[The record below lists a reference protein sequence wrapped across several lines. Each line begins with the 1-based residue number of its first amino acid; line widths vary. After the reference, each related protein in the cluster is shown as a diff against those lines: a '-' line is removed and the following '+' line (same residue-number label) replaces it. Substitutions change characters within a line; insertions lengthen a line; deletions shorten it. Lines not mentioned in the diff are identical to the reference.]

1 MQAAICL
8 RFTPEAAKTVGLK
21 IATAEEPFMSAP
33 DEEKLLETKTGWKQN
48 PEAVRMDIIKVA
60 TEEFALNGLSG
71 ARVNEIAAK
80 TKTSKRMIYYYFG
93 DKDGLYQQ
101 VLVEAYRE
109 VREGEGELDLE
120 HLAPLAALKKLV
132 EFTFDHHRRNPDF
145 IRLVMIENIHHGD
158 YMKHAPLIQALNQ
171 PVIERLERIYARGLE
186 EKLFREGI
194 TALELHWQISA
205 LSFFNVSNQ
214 TTFSLSFGKRLF
226 TKTGQAALKQQVVH
240 MVLRFVLRPE
250 WIEQSLETKIRA

>member
-1 MQAAICL
+1 MQTAICL

-21 IATAEEPFMSAP
+21 IATAKEARMSAP
-33 DEEKLLETKTGWKQN
+33 DEEKLSATKAGWKQN

-93 DKDGLYQQ
+93 DKDSLYQH
-101 VLVEAYRE
+101 VLIEAYRE
-109 VREGEGELDLE
+109 VRKGEDELALE
-120 HLAPLAALKKLV
+120 HLEPLIALKKLV
-132 EFTFDHHRRNPDF
+132 EFTFEHHRRNPDF
-145 IRLVMIENIHHGD
+145 IRLVMIENIHHGN
-158 YMKHAPLIQALNQ
+158 YMKHAPLIKSLNQ
-171 PVIERLERIYARGLE
+171 PVIERLERIYLHGLE
-186 EKLFREGI
+186 QKLFREGI

-214 TTFSLSFGKRLF
+214 TTFSLSFGNSLF
-226 TKTGQAALKQQVVH
+226 TKTGQAALKQQVVD
-240 MVLRFVLRPE
+240 MVLRFVVRPE
-250 WIEQSLETKIRA
+250 FIEQSLTHKPS

>member
-1 MQAAICL
+1 MQAPICL
-8 RFTPEAAKTVGLK
+8 RFAAEAAKTVDLK
-21 IATAEEPFMSAP
+21 IATAKEAFMSAP
-33 DEEKLLETKTGWKQN
+33 DEEKLLEPKTGWKQN

-101 VLVEAYRE
+101 VLIEAYRE
-109 VREGEGELDLE
+109 VREGEHKLDLE
-120 HLAPLAALKKLV
+120 HLEPLAALKKLV

-158 YMKHAPLIQALNQ
+158 YLKHSSLIQSLNK

-186 EKLFREGI
+186 QQLFREGI
-194 TALELHWQISA
+194 TALELHWHISA

-214 TTFSLSFGKRLF
+214 TTFSLSFGKSLF
-226 TKTGQAALKQQVVH
+226 TKAGQSALKQQVVE
-240 MVLRFVLRPE
+240 VILRFVLKPDL
-250 WIEQSLETKIRA
+250 INTKLFS

>member
-1 MQAAICL
+1 MYTAICL
-8 RFTPEAAKTVGLK
+8 RFTSEVAKTVDLK
-21 IATAEEPFMSAP
+21 TATAKETFMSSP
-33 DEEKLLETKTGWKQN
+33 DEEKSLATKTGWKQN

-101 VLVEAYRE
+101 VLIEAYRE
-109 VREGEGELDLE
+109 VRKGEDELALE
-120 HLAPLAALKKLV
+120 HLEPLAALKKLV
-132 EFTFDHHRRNPDF
+132 EFTFEHHRRNPDF
-145 IRLVMIENIHHGD
+145 IRLVMIENIHHGN
-158 YMKHAPLIQALNQ
+158 YMKHAPLIKSLNQ
-171 PVIERLERIYARGLE
+171 PVIERLERIYLRGLE
-186 EKLFREGI
+186 QKLFREGI

-214 TTFSLSFGKRLF
+214 PTFSLSFGKSLF
-226 TKTGQAALKQQVVH
+226 TKTGQAALKKQVVE
-240 MVLRFVLRPE
+240 MIVRFSLRPE
-250 WIEQSLETKIRA
+250 LIEHNL

>member
-1 MQAAICL
+1 MSDADDEPL
-8 RFTPEAAKTVGLK
+8 L
-21 IATAEEPFMSAP
+21 EEP
-33 DEEKLLETKTGWKQN
+33 KTGWKQN

-60 TEEFALNGLSG
+60 TAEFALNGLSG

-101 VLVEAYRE
+101 VLIEAYRE
-109 VREGEGELDLE
+109 VREGEQQLDLE
-120 HLAPLAALKKLV
+120 HLEPLPALKRLV
-132 EFTFDHHRRNPDF
+132 EFTFEHHRRNPDF
-145 IRLVMIENIHHGD
+145 IRLVMIENIHHGE
-158 YMKHAPLIQALNQ
+158 YLKQASLIKSLNQ

-186 EKLFREGI
+186 QKLFREGI

-214 TTFSLSFGKRLF
+214 TTFSLSFGKSLF
-226 TKTGQAALKQQVVH
+226 TKAGQAALRQQVVN

-250 WIEQSLETKIRA
+250 LIGQELGSNDHFVL

>member
-1 MQAAICL
+1 MQTAICL

-21 IATAEEPFMSAP
+21 IATAKEARMSAP
-33 DEEKLLETKTGWKQN
+33 DEEKLSATKTGWKQN

-93 DKDGLYQQ
+93 DKDSLYQH
-101 VLVEAYRE
+101 VLIEAYRE
-109 VREGEGELDLE
+109 VRKGEDELALE
-120 HLAPLAALKKLV
+120 HLEPLIALKKLV
-132 EFTFDHHRRNPDF
+132 EFTFEHHRRNPDF
-145 IRLVMIENIHHGD
+145 IRLVMIENIHHGN
-158 YMKHAPLIQALNQ
+158 YMKHAPLIKSLNQ
-171 PVIERLERIYARGLE
+171 PVIERLERIYLHGLE
-186 EKLFREGI
+186 QKLFREGI

-214 TTFSLSFGKRLF
+214 TTFSLSFGNSLF
-226 TKTGQAALKQQVVH
+226 TKTGQAALKQQVVD
-240 MVLRFVLRPE
+240 MVLRFVVRPE
-250 WIEQSLETKIRA
+250 FIEQSLTHKPS